1 MRNLHSN
8 VVCAAVLVYWVL
20 SGSVALPQAVGYT
33 AQAEFDA
40 DGNIFVSSDNGKLI
54 KVAGPHDCGEAV
66 VASDRQTVIC
76 MATRSVEELSQSFG
90 VEIFQKN
97 GLKKTLEPG
106 FPIAEWHFWND
117 GRQIA
122 VSSGFQAAGK
132 SYALYDIH
140 DLHLIERVTITDG
153 NPIPQWA
160 KTPTQIS
167 DESIPKSDAL
177 SQERT
182 MWVAKV
188 MRQINAVKPGMR
200 RKDLAPTL
208 TTEGG
213 FYSRF
218 SRTYVSAECP
228 FIKVDIRFKAGSGN
242 SNETEESPEDI
253 VELISHPYLAW
264 SVTD

>member
-1 MRNLHSN
+1 MRDLHSN
-8 VVCAAVLVYWVL
+8 FVCAVLVCWALSCSVVL
-20 SGSVALPQAVGYT
+20 AQAVGYA

-40 DGNIFVSSDNGKLI
+40 QGNIYVSSDGGKLI
-54 KVAGPHDCGEAV
+54 KVAGPHDCGEAA
-66 VASDRQTVIC
+66 VAYDRQTVIC
-76 MATRSVEELSQSFG
+76 MTLRSIEEHSQPFKL
-90 VEIFQKN
+90 EIFQRN

-117 GRQIA
+117 YHQIA
-122 VSSGFQAAGK
+122 VSSELKDAAK
-132 SYALYDIH
+132 SYALYDVH
-140 DLHLIERVTITDG
+140 DLHLIERVKVITDG

-160 KTPTQIS
+160 KTSAQIS
-167 DESIPKSDAL
+167 DESVPVSDAL
-177 SQERT
+177 SRQRT

-188 MRQINAVKPGMR
+188 MRQIAAVKPGMR

-213 FYSRF
+213 LSTSF

-228 FIKVDIRFKAGSGN
+228 LIKVDVRFKSEKGR
-242 SNETEESPEDI
+242 SNKTEESPEDI
-253 VELISHPYLAW
+253 IESISHPYLEW